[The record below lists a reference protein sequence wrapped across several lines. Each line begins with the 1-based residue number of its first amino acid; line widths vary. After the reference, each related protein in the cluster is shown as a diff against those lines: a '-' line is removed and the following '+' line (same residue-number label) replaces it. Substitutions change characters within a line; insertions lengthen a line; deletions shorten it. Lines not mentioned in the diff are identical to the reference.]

1 MIGALVLIGLGT
13 GGIKSTLPALIADQF
28 TKNGPLPATG
38 GEALRSKGVGKERVF
53 VDREMSVAR

>member
-1 MIGALVLIGLGT
+1 MGT

-28 TKNGPLPATG
+28 AKDEPLPATG
-38 GEALRSKGVGKERVF
+38 GEALRSKCVSKERVF